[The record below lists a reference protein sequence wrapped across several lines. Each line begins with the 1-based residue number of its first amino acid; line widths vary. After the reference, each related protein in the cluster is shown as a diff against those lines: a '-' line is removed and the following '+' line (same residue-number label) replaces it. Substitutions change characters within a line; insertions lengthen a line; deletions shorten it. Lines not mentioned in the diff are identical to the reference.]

1 MPSALDGAHLPFG
14 TGTPA
19 SGGELTE
26 SALVGHI
33 QSFTDRAVSPQWSDD
48 ELPPDAA
55 ASASPAR
62 SGHRGWQERA
72 PPSKRDASRGDLSR
86 PAGQESSLRMLSE

>member
-1 MPSALDGAHLPFG
+1 MPSALDGAHLPFS
-14 TGTPA
+14 TGTLA
-19 SGGELTE
+19 SGAELIE

-33 QSFTDRAVSPQWSDD
+33 QSFTDKVVSPQWSDD

-62 SGHRGWQERA
+62 SRHQGWQEWA
-72 PPSKRDASRGDLSR
+72 LPSGRDTSRGDLSR
-86 PAGQESSLRMLSE
+86 PAGQEPSLRMLSE